1 MPGALAA
8 GLALRLREVTSNYYC
23 AVLVVLHEPSYPL
36 FPGDHFSRKRLTFS
50 VPKRVLCCDDAAIV
64 YLEHAVGC
72 FDDDHIMGSDEQADL
87 PLVSGFAQQGRDVA
101 ARD

>member
-8 GLALRLREVTSNYYC
+8 GLTLRLREVISNRHC
-23 AVLVVLHEPSYPL
+23 AVLIVLHEPSYPL
-36 FPGDHFSRKRLTFS
+36 FSGDHYLRKRLSMDCGWCFS

-72 FDDDHIMGSDEQADL
+72 FDDDHIMGRYKQANL
-87 PLVSGFAQQGRDVA
+87 
-101 ARD
+101 